1 MLKNYVHSKR
11 KKKKSNVCFFSFLK
25 LIILPTTP
33 CPPYWKNSNPL
44 VVSPFKNILKQNPML
59 FYLNSLSDNSLSP
72 PPILRY
78 IFVKNTGF
86 FKKSFC
92 FLFCKKH
99 NFSLVFKL
107 FFFFGIVH
115 VKKNQ
120 RKIQATRSKNEVIFL
135 LQVIPIPGKKASR
148 TWKISNDLVILKFF
162 LHEVRFGK
170 KIKDW
175 VMCNVF
181 LQLLLHLW

>member
-1 MLKNYVHSKR
+1 M
-11 KKKKSNVCFFSFLK
+11 FFSFLK

-33 CPPYWKNSNPL
+33 CPPYWKKSTCCFPQ
-44 VVSPFKNILKQNPML
+44 KNILKQNPML

-86 FKKSFC
+86 FKKVSVF
-92 FLFCKKH
+92 FFAKNT

-120 RKIQATRSKNEVIFL
+120 RKIEATRSKNEVIFL
-135 LQVIPIPGKKASR
+135 LQVIPIPGKKHQGPE
-148 TWKISNDLVILKFF
+148 KFRMIW
-162 LHEVRFGK
+162 LS
-170 KIKDW
+170 
-175 VMCNVF
+175 
-181 LQLLLHLW
+181 